1 MFKPVR
7 VSTISFEQALTMTL
21 AMAEIQTQVSP
32 RSEWGR
38 RLRYLLLGPK
48 TFCFSKT
55 IDSL

>member
-7 VSTISFEQALTMTL
+7 VSTISFEQALTMTH

-38 RLRYLLLGPK
+38 R
-48 TFCFSKT
+48 
-55 IDSL
+55 